1 MKVEDRHLEQTNAT
15 VTLDFFFYLSI
26 YLFIGWLFFGE
37 GRSGGIK
44 MGECNEL
51 KKYIPF

>member
-26 YLFIGWLFFGE
+26 YLFINYGEDSLFE
-37 GRSGGIK
+37 RKINNSV
-44 MGECNEL
+44 
-51 KKYIPF
+51 P

>member
-1 MKVEDRHLEQTNAT
+1 MEVEDRHLEQTNAT
-15 VTLDFFFYLSI
+15 VTLDFFI
-26 YLFIGWLFFGE
+26 YLFIYFLVGCFFWE

-44 MGECNEL
+44 RGECNEL